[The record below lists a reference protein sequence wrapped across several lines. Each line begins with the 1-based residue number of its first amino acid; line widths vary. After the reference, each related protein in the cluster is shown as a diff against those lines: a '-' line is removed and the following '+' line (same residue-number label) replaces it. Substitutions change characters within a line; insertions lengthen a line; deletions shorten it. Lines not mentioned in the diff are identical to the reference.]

1 MGYVYRHRGYL
12 AGLHALSIVHFPYVV
27 INGPLKAGFAMF
39 ASLLLLVSLPLLSF
53 AHTVHTFSSRAK

>member
-39 ASLLLLVSLPLLSF
+39 ASLLLLLVSLLIF